1 MSEKRKHDIW
11 EKCASHKMIFIC
23 FLIIIATA
31 ICFGGTYLQFHNKNA
46 KAADEIW
53 IDNNSSYDEKIQQ
66 QIEAEQKLQEERK
79 GELTE

>member
-1 MSEKRKHDIW
+1 MSDKRKHDIW
-11 EKCASHKMIFIC
+11 EKRASRKMIFIC
-23 FLIIIATA
+23 FLIIIATV
-31 ICFGGTYLQFHNKNA
+31 ICFGGTYFQFHDKNV

-53 IDNNSSYDEKIQQ
+53 VDNNSSYDEKVQQ